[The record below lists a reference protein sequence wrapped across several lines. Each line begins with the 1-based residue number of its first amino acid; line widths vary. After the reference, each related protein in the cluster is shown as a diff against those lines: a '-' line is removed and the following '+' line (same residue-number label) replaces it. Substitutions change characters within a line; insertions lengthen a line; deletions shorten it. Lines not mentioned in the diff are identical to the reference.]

1 MAIKR
6 IVGGNTKRLKVI
18 SGARSSIKEQQKS
31 QLKDYKYD
39 LQAKVRQ
46 DVSGPHVGAV
56 ASRGRLSS
64 FKITA
69 RNTSKTKKVTG
80 PIKQKSGGIKK
91 RKKKK

>member
-1 MAIKR
+1 MPIKR
-6 IVGGNTKRLKVI
+6 KIGGNTKRVNI
-18 SGARSSIKEQQKS
+18 NAGARSSIKESQKS

-64 FKITA
+64 FKKQTEKRRGILGIGLDCAVA
-69 RNTSKTKKVTG
+69 R
-80 PIKQKSGGIKK
+80 QHQ
-91 RKKKK
+91 